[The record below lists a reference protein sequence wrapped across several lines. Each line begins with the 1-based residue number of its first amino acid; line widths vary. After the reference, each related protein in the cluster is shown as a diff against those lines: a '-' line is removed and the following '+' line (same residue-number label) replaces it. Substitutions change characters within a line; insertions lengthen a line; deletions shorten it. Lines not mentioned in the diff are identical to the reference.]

1 MSITVRLWNSEDL
14 KKVLNGDRWL
24 TTLLANAKTFDEK
37 MCKTHNNIRKSIK
50 QYQASFVQDNNVT
63 LYATD
68 DEMVLKFIKEEYFI
82 GHLTY
87 LCEVKT
93 SHRPVDIPQE

>member
-14 KKVLNGDRWL
+14 KKILNGDRWL

-37 MCKTHNNIRKSIK
+37 MLKTHSNVRKSIK
-50 QYQASFVQDNNVT
+50 QYQAEFVQDNDVK

-68 DEMVLKFIKEEYFI
+68 DEMVLKFIKEEYYI
-82 GHLTY
+82 GHLIS
-87 LCEVKT
+87 LCEVKI